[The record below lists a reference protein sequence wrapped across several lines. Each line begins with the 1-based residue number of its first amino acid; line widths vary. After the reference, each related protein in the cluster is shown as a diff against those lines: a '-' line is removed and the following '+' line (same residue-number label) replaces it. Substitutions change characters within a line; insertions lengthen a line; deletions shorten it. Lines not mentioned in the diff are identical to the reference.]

1 MIASASSSFSSPRLK
16 KLALAM
22 MVLVAL
28 TLVAAALYQF
38 AFVNPKFFS
47 YAMELRAPRLI
58 VMLTAGFSISAAAI
72 VFQTIIRNNIVTPCL
87 LGMNSLYLLIHTAVV
102 FFFGSGSQFATNPVM
117 AFAVYIVL
125 MGVIATFIYY

>member
-22 MVLVAL
+22 TVLVAL

-58 VMLTAGFSISAAAI
+58 VMLTAGLSLSAARRASAG
-72 VFQTIIRNNIVTPCL
+72 VAARGAL
-87 LGMNSLYLLIHTAVV
+87 LVAV
-102 FFFGSGSQFATNPVM
+102 GRG
-117 AFAVYIVL
+117 
-125 MGVIATFIYY
+125 G